1 MKIRVPFDENYVSQI
16 GKAIYL
22 FSYYEWTIIYLV
34 EQLQPGFVK
43 KYSRE
48 KTMTSGGI
56 LKKFKSA
63 LELASN
69 DFDGNKAE
77 LKDCSNEFARLIPK
91 RNALVHAHPI
101 TDIDGAQILNYQ
113 GKLSKH
119 ISDLKWDEEKVCDF
133 ARDIDAAAC
142 RAGELFHKI
151 KNTDPE

>member
-48 KTMTSGGI
+48 KTMTSNDI

-91 RNALVHAHPI
+91 RNALVHAHPHHRYRWSS
-101 TDIDGAQILNYQ
+101 DSQ
-113 GKLSKH
+113 LSRQT
-119 ISDLKWDEEKVCDF
+119 LETYFRLEV
-133 ARDIDAAAC
+133 
-142 RAGELFHKI
+142 G
-151 KNTDPE
+151 